1 MKSRN
6 SLSVLNQ
13 HPQLKPLDFN
23 DTSQLQQFINVDFDQ
38 INKER
43 EKHLQQ
49 ALSFTL
55 KERRTELQQC
65 ELTLKR
71 QQDKVDLKEKEIQQV
86 QEKLQNMQQEI

>member
-1 MKSRN
+1 MHSRKAYQSLGVHKPKS
-6 SLSVLNQ
+6 
-13 HPQLKPLDFN
+13 KPLDFN

-49 ALSFTL
+49 ALSSTL

-65 ELTLKR
+65 E
-71 QQDKVDLKEKEIQQV
+71 
-86 QEKLQNMQQEI
+86 

>member
-6 SLSVLNQ
+6 SLSVLSQ

-43 EKHLQQ
+43 DKHL
-49 ALSFTL
+49 
-55 KERRTELQQC
+55 
-65 ELTLKR
+65 
-71 QQDKVDLKEKEIQQV
+71 
-86 QEKLQNMQQEI
+86 